1 MGWVEQRRQKGA
13 KGEEKEKVST
23 RVRAC
28 ACVPRKRISSPRPGP
43 RGAGLRLGDRSDQR
57 ARGSGY
63 GGSVFFCFFF
73 DRLTRKA
80 AGSSALAFTTA
91 FAASSNIFCSSCF
104 SQYSFTHCG
113 AMMPAS
119 RSLAPNLLG
128 RSTFGLDLFCPHQS
142 VFRAGSLFSNGSKFS
157 SNWKNEEGG
166 RGRGQA
172 RRRDQNNG
180 DLPSDHDADV
190 LVVQPLFRKVE
201 NVRGRMSNARKIKT
215 FAGQPSRVTRGR
227 PRG

>member
-113 AMMPAS
+113 AMMMPLALLHLTHTGALLLGSISFALISRCFGQEAYFLTDRNSHRIGRMRRAGEGGGKRGEGTKTMATFPPIMMLMFLLYS
-119 RSLAPNLLG
+119 RS
-128 RSTFGLDLFCPHQS
+128 SE
-142 VFRAGSLFSNGSKFS
+142 K
-157 SNWKNEEGG
+157 
-166 RGRGQA
+166 
-172 RRRDQNNG
+172 
-180 DLPSDHDADV
+180 
-190 LVVQPLFRKVE
+190 
-201 NVRGRMSNARKIKT
+201 
-215 FAGQPSRVTRGR
+215 
-227 PRG
+227 

>member
-28 ACVPRKRISSPRPGP
+28 ACVPRKRISSPRPAS

-113 AMMPAS
+113 AMMMPLALLHLTYSGALLLGSISFALISRCFGQEAYFLTDRNSHRIGRMRREGEGGGKRGEGTKTMATFPPIMMLMFLLYS
-119 RSLAPNLLG
+119 RS
-128 RSTFGLDLFCPHQS
+128 SE
-142 VFRAGSLFSNGSKFS
+142 K
-157 SNWKNEEGG
+157 
-166 RGRGQA
+166 
-172 RRRDQNNG
+172 
-180 DLPSDHDADV
+180 
-190 LVVQPLFRKVE
+190 
-201 NVRGRMSNARKIKT
+201 
-215 FAGQPSRVTRGR
+215 
-227 PRG
+227 

>member
-113 AMMPAS
+113 AMMMPLALLHLTYSGALLLGSISFALISRCFGQEAYFLTDRNSHRIGRMRREGEGGGKRGEGTKTMATFPPIMMLMFLLYS
-119 RSLAPNLLG
+119 RS
-128 RSTFGLDLFCPHQS
+128 SE
-142 VFRAGSLFSNGSKFS
+142 K
-157 SNWKNEEGG
+157 
-166 RGRGQA
+166 
-172 RRRDQNNG
+172 
-180 DLPSDHDADV
+180 
-190 LVVQPLFRKVE
+190 
-201 NVRGRMSNARKIKT
+201 
-215 FAGQPSRVTRGR
+215 
-227 PRG
+227 

>member
-28 ACVPRKRISSPRPGP
+28 ACVPRKRISSPRPAS

-57 ARGSGY
+57 ARGSGH

-113 AMMPAS
+113 AMMMPLALLHLTYSGALLLGSISFALISRCFGQEAYFLTDRNSHRIGRMRREGEGGGKRGEGTKTMATFPPIMMLMFLLYS
-119 RSLAPNLLG
+119 RS
-128 RSTFGLDLFCPHQS
+128 SE
-142 VFRAGSLFSNGSKFS
+142 K
-157 SNWKNEEGG
+157 
-166 RGRGQA
+166 
-172 RRRDQNNG
+172 
-180 DLPSDHDADV
+180 
-190 LVVQPLFRKVE
+190 
-201 NVRGRMSNARKIKT
+201 
-215 FAGQPSRVTRGR
+215 
-227 PRG
+227 